1 MGPVV
6 LTKARESQR
15 RHVAAIASDAGVNI
29 KDCYQCG
36 KCTAGCPVA
45 AEADMGPRQLI
56 RNMQLGLLEPIMKST
71 LPWLCVNCGVC
82 LARCPQN
89 VDMPSLNE
97 AVCRYAMTHGRVV
110 VREGER
116 FMNVFLDNVQ
126 SGGVS
131 NETLLAMRFNMET
144 GHLFQDVPNAPKML
158 TRGLLGGDG
167 YKPQGARD
175 VGRIVKEC
183 RRAQNAAAAPKTGGD
198 AAQSGRGEGRETHE
212 GSEA

>member
-1 MGPVV
+1 MGLVV
-6 LTKARESQR
+6 LTKAPRSHKQR
-15 RHVAAIASDAGVNI
+15 IASIAADAGVNL

-36 KCTAGCPVA
+36 KCTAGCPIA
-45 AEADMGPRQLI
+45 SEADMGPRQLI
-56 RNMQLGLLEPIMKST
+56 RNMQLGMLEPVMKST
-71 LPWLCVNCGVC
+71 LPWLCVNCGIC
-82 LARCPQN
+82 LARCPQQ

-97 AVCRYAMTHGRVV
+97 AVCRHAMATRAVT

-131 NETLLAMRFNMET
+131 DETLLAMRFNLET

-167 YKPQGARD
+167 YKPDGARD

-183 RRAQNAAAAPKTGGD
+183 RSTQAVKAVVRNSDESQ
-198 AAQSGRGEGRETHE
+198 ETHE